1 MHRKGGE
8 GGEIF
13 RAGRNPAAYLGV
25 LTQMV
30 NGKQSAGLLA
40 LSSGRCVFPVL
51 ENQGWRR
58 ASDFLTS
65 DMEHLQNEKDS
76 QLRV

>member
-1 MHRKGGE
+1 MHGKGGE
-8 GGEIF
+8 GEFSEQAVI
-13 RAGRNPAAYLGV
+13 PQPTWGV

-40 LSSGRCVFPVL
+40 SSSGRCVFPVL

>member
-1 MHRKGGE
+1 M
-8 GGEIF
+8 F
-13 RAGRNPAAYLGV
+13 RAGRNPAAGWGV

-30 NGKQSAGLLA
+30 PGKQSAGLLA
-40 LSSGRCVFPVL
+40 SSSGRCVFPVL